1 MSKVV
6 WPGSTLLSPVPPV
19 LVSCGSAERPNAITI
34 AWTGILNSHPPMT
47 YISVRPERFSHGL
60 IKARGEFII
69 HLPTAPM
76 ARAIDYCGCRS
87 GREEDKFSSM
97 GFTPYRVE
105 GFDCPAIDEFPIA
118 LACRV
123 TDTAVLGCHEMFLAE
138 IKRVLV
144 DDRLLNPD
152 GKLCI
157 ERAELMAYAHGQYF
171 RLGESLGSFGFSVK
185 KPRKKGRG

>member
-87 GREEDKFSSM
+87 GRARRMPPVLPLIRKTSRASPM
-97 GFTPYRVE
+97 T
-105 GFDCPAIDEFPIA
+105 CA
-118 LACRV
+118 LV
-123 TDTAVLGCHEMFLAE
+123 STWDGEM
-138 IKRVLV
+138 
-144 DDRLLNPD
+144 
-152 GKLCI
+152 
-157 ERAELMAYAHGQYF
+157 
-171 RLGESLGSFGFSVK
+171 K
-185 KPRKKGRG
+185 KPDPSARPPL